1 MKTLKMAFLLLA
13 LVCASLAPKAAQAKE
28 TRDLEASRL
37 AARSYWYQVSANSS
51 PALSLY
57 YVGTATESLVYIS
70 STLITAFAPIGTAD
84 TGFGTALG
92 SYDLSAAAYDTF
104 GELCDAIDGLA
115 NYGCRLLG
123 AKRDDNTNRLR
134 DQAATSGTNDLKAAG
149 GFDVKFDTAPV
160 AGGGTPEAFDLRVGV
175 TPESGKRVVLKK
187 CEWNANGANTALI
200 YGKSSL
206 YEYSL
211 FKPATFK
218 TATWDDTDEMY
229 REVIADDTAESQ
241 DFTSASTAWAGDGF
255 EFAQDAHVVVSLGNS
270 TSTQVIGNYLR
281 CLIEER

>member
-1 MKTLKMAFLLLA
+1 MKTLKMAFPLLA

-175 TPESGKRVVLKK
+175 TPESGKRVVMKK

-200 YGKSSL
+200 YGRAAVRQPVQTSDVQDGDLTTPTRCTARSSRTTPRRARPHL
-206 YEYSL
+206 GQHG
-211 FKPATFK
+211 
-218 TATWDDTDEMY
+218 
-229 REVIADDTAESQ
+229 R
-241 DFTSASTAWAGDGF
+241 AGDGSS
-255 EFAQDAHVVVSLGNS
+255 SLRTH
-270 TSTQVIGNYLR
+270 TSSSRLATRLAR
-281 CLIEER
+281 R